1 MKKHITLF
9 TVLTAL
15 LFSGSIYADDPKIS
29 SVTLDKEAT
38 ISAQETLQLTATVLP
53 AEAAA
58 VAKLTW
64 TSDNTSVA
72 KVDQNGLVTG
82 VAVGTANISVKAET
96 SKNNKTA
103 KCKVTVGSPLTD
115 PETGDKYT
123 IHIPEIYEAKEVA
136 GGYNGKLSVFG
147 GREYEVYYINRDA
160 NTYLS
165 VATTNGDKAGSITQ
179 SDNKNKAEARDGWL
193 KVATASGYGGETGA
207 AEQDEFAQSID
218 KISMKE
224 GDAVTMRV
232 KGFDQFSLYAKDNGG
247 VPKCLT
253 VYINGKKQPMTT
265 ANAYS
270 IRRFDSSNSDFTSG
284 DNFIKII
291 ASSSSASAIVAFSLR
306 VSDQPRTKHIKG
318 NDSSQ
323 VVLQTASPK
332 PIYYYTKYNSKGET
346 KLVWEG
352 AEATGIT
359 LEKGNHDAVGDT
371 LVLGGEANCP
381 IGTYRYRVV
390 SFYNGTETS
399 SVNGRFTVK
408 SELKFIS
415 GDTILDAYQND
426 EIDEIKFRYYALS
439 ADDVKLT
446 WEGNAPTGISA
457 SGKNGIYIISGAPQ
471 ETGVFKYT
479 VSVTGGNSINGT
491 MTISEL
497 DMGNDPILYL
507 HKNNHSYD
515 NDGVYAYL
523 KTAAGGNR
531 NFIARKAQDGLRP
544 ADQYAK
550 YKWILISED
559 VDADNPEVL
568 AIARGEAKLPVL
580 NMKSFTY
587 SPDRLG
593 WGEPDNGTL
602 DTVTHNGCN
611 ILIQRADH
619 PVFTSLGWEQNK
631 SYKVLDKVEKKG
643 LMPIRINHCDGS
655 VALAASYTRNIDDYY
670 KDGQLQTILHEIP
683 AAKHKGHKYI
693 CFPLAQTSSKHLSA
707 DGKKLVNALVTYL
720 LDNSA
725 SVELPELRITSFTV
739 NGIAATI
746 GEDTIRIRLDKRVIQ
761 PADIKPEVTVASPYT
776 HVEPLRGD
784 KFDFSY
790 CAFEPVVYVVTDYIN
805 RRTYDVV
812 VEFYG
817 TEGIEEV
824 YAVGEWVN
832 IYDIH
837 GRLLTSTNENVYTM
851 QLPHGMYM
859 VVTENGKTLKIMK

>member
-1 MKKHITLF
+1 MSKHHMNKHITLF
-9 TVLTAL
+9 TVLTTL
-15 LFSGSIYADDPKIS
+15 LFSGSVLAD
-29 SVTLDKEAT
+29 E
-38 ISAQETLQLTATVLP
+38 LTVH
-53 AEAAA
+53 
-58 VAKLTW
+58 V
-64 TSDNTSVA
+64 
-72 KVDQNGLVTG
+72 
-82 VAVGTANISVKAET
+82 
-96 SKNNKTA
+96 
-103 KCKVTVGSPLTD
+103 
-115 PETGDKYT
+115 PEV
-123 IHIPEIYEAKEVA
+123 YEAKEVA
-136 GGYNGKLSVFG
+136 GGYNGTLRVVNN
-147 GREYEVYYINRDA
+147 REYEVYYTGKTSDSNASVCVTPNTQKQKGITDNTATSVKALDGWFEGKMNGISNCSLAA
-160 NTYLS
+160 N
-165 VATTNGDKAGSITQ
+165 AEFEAGSTNAYHKMK
-179 SDNKNKAEARDGWL
+179 DNEAY
-193 KVATASGYGGETGA
+193 K
-207 AEQDEFAQSID
+207 F
-218 KISMKE
+218 
-224 GDAVTMRV
+224 RV
-232 KGFDQFSLYAKDNGG
+232 RGFDQFSFLGKDKKTDTSTKQDKPANNQ
-247 VPKCLT
+247 LFE
-253 VYINGKKQPMTT
+253 VYIDGTLQEAQTNTS
-265 ANAYS
+265 S
-270 IRRFDSSNSDFTSG
+270 ITLRRYNLD
-284 DNFIKII
+284 
-291 ASSSSASAIVAFSLR
+291 ASSEHTIEVRAINSGNSEFYGFSLR
-306 VSDQPRTKHIKG
+306 VADLPRTKHIKG

-390 SFYNGTETS
+390 SLYNGTETS

-439 ADDVKLT
+439 ADDVKLA

-471 ETGVFKYT
+471 ETGTFKYT

-515 NDGVYAYL
+515 NDGIYAYL

-531 NFIARKAQDGLRP
+531 NFIARKAKDGLRP

-824 YAVGEWVN
+824 YAIGEWVN